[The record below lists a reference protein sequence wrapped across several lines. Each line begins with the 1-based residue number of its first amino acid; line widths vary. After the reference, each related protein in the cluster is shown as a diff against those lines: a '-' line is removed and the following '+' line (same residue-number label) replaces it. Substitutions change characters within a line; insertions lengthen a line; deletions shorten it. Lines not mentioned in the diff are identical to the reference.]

1 MLGLDARAKNR
12 RQNVD
17 AVSDPVIRLKYR
29 TQTVNG
35 YVDRSRPLVGVLK
48 RSTNAERL
56 ELDVFQVSNERELTL

>member
-17 AVSDPVIRLKYR
+17 AVSDRVIRLKYR

-35 YVDRSRPLVGVLK
+35 YVDCLLVGVLK

-56 ELDVFQVSNERELTL
+56 ELDVFSGLQRT